1 MDDTDISSHVNNLEP
16 EGLSARD
23 DARIVDAE
31 MTAFKSADIA
41 TVGNLSASITAM
53 NQSLIS
59 KQFAESIRALNR
71 PLFSQQF
78 AESIRALSR
87 PLFSQQFAES
97 IRAFNRPLF
106 SQQFAESIRAF
117 NRPLVN
123 NWHVASTVSL
133 NVNPIVVTT
142 REEPQTWPDSI
153 GLGAEDHSL
162 TGEKPCWF
170 ALFDALIKDDGLRRS
185 CRSLF
190 ADGYYALAVQRAYIY
205 IDNWVSNRSG
215 RDDKDGAD
223 LMRTVFSPKE
233 FVS

>member
-71 PLFSQQF
+71 PL
-78 AESIRALSR
+78 
-87 PLFSQQFAES
+87 
-97 IRAFNRPLF
+97 
-106 SQQFAESIRAF
+106 
-117 NRPLVN
+117 VN

-133 NVNPIVVTT
+133 NVNPRVVTT
-142 REEPQTWPDSI
+142 REEPQTWR
-153 GLGAEDHSL
+153 A
-162 TGEKPCWF
+162 
-170 ALFDALIKDDGLRRS
+170 RR
-185 CRSLF
+185 
-190 ADGYYALAVQRAYIY
+190 
-205 IDNWVSNRSG
+205 
-215 RDDKDGAD
+215 
-223 LMRTVFSPKE
+223 
-233 FVS
+233 

>member
-1 MDDTDISSHVNNLEP
+1 
-16 EGLSARD
+16 
-23 DARIVDAE
+23 
-31 MTAFKSADIA
+31 
-41 TVGNLSASITAM
+41 M

-59 KQFAESIRALNR
+59 KQFAESIRVLNR

-78 AESIRALSR
+78 AESIRALTR

-97 IRAFNRPLF
+97 IRAL
-106 SQQFAESIRAF
+106 

-133 NVNPIVVTT
+133 NVNPRVVTT

-223 LMRTVFSPKE
+223 LMRTVFSPKNPVLKLNNLQSRSGE
-233 FVS
+233 NQQQGYMHIFEGAMIGIRNPRVHEYAIEDTPGEALEMLVLANHLMRMLTRCILA